1 MQTENHTSKPETE
14 LKQETGEGCPEATCS
29 PSFLC
34 VAAAVRYWEDA
45 TVNGVEDVSGDLI
58 PCRFEDL
65 WLPQIELATGTIQ
78 HWPKGTTASIHY
90 KVCDAGKYYLAD
102 ASGKRIAKWK
112 DHYVPD
118 RFLTVGDESG
128 YGDYIILDVDGD
140 GRIAGWETPEIDP
153 DEWEPIS
160 LENAGVLAQPTRN
173 FTNENDV

>member
-1 MQTENHTSKPETE
+1 MKPPINTNN
-14 LKQETGEGCPEATCS
+14 GAGSDCPAASCS

-102 ASGKRIAKWK
+102 TSGKRIAKWK

-153 DEWEPIS
+153 DEWESIS
-160 LENAGVLAQPTRN
+160 LENR
-173 FTNENDV
+173 